1 MYPWKNDMKLW
12 VDAKRPA
19 PEGWVWVKTAKE
31 AIKILSEG
39 KVKELALDHDLGLG
53 AGNGYQVI
61 CWLEEV
67 VLTGFYLVAYGKC
80 PPTIKCHSQNPV
92 GKIRIEAAIRSID
105 KYMYSLNRPLKK

>member
-1 MYPWKNDMKLW
+1 MKLW
-12 VDAKRPA
+12 VDDERPA
-19 PEGWVWVKTAKE
+19 PKGWVRVMSAKI
-31 AIKILSEG
+31 AVIILAKGE
-39 KVKELALDHDLGLG
+39 VTELSLDHDLGKPDNR
-53 AGNGYQVI
+53 GNGYQVI